1 MLYSLRLRL
10 QWPSWPCEPD
20 HVAGLSG
27 KVAIETHETVSP
39 RCGVRSSYGST
50 DRRPHRRHTRQRCS
64 RGLATGR
71 DDEFSCR
78 WPASRSG
85 RRSHTHASQSRW
97 EENAPRYRRMS
108 RCDRKSGTRESYRHT
123 DPLEAPTA
131 SCAPTRSTSRRSPHR
146 SAPARLRR
154 LTDPGKDPA
163 MTDRGGA
170 SPYHPRITQPSPTGQ
185 TLSDQKAPTCNFMPA
200 VDWHRR
206 PWTVSTTCAMWYRG
220 TVRGSEPERPPAR
233 RSGIAGCSVVSRSPV
248 RPSHVVRNL
257 RGRGKIRR
265 PPPARNTPSGT
276 ADP

>member
-1 MLYSLRLRL
+1 
-10 QWPSWPCEPD
+10 
-20 HVAGLSG
+20 V
-27 KVAIETHETVSP
+27 
-39 RCGVRSSYGST
+39 
-50 DRRPHRRHTRQRCS
+50 
-64 RGLATGR
+64 
-71 DDEFSCR
+71 
-78 WPASRSG
+78 
-85 RRSHTHASQSRW
+85 ASQSIRPSIPHSRVPVALGGKRTPVQTD
-97 EENAPRYRRMS
+97 EQVRSQIRHPRELQAHGPLRGTDRIVRANAF
-108 RCDRKSGTRESYRHT
+108 D
-123 DPLEAPTA
+123 L
-131 SCAPTRSTSRRSPHR
+131 TSKPHR

-276 ADP
+276 AEP